1 MGILGNQKGQRYEE
15 DEIARHLEM
24 TSGNYMMMRKRPN
37 FENNKMYQ
45 IKNEMITKI
54 MQEVRVQRSSSI

>member
-54 MQEVRVQRSSSI
+54 MQEFRVQRSSSI